1 MSDYFSWVFGN
12 IQNAQEEI
20 ENALDSLK
28 ENFNDNAE
36 FLTDEGRREIANIIK
51 ALFKVSESVKEVSAL
66 IEDSEDE
73 ILVIADL

>member
-1 MSDYFSWVFGN
+1 MPNYFSWVFGN

-51 ALFKVSESVKEVSAL
+51 TLFKVSEAVKEVSAL

-73 ILVIADL
+73 ILEIADL

>member
-51 ALFKVSESVKEVSAL
+51 SLFKVSEAVKEVSAL

-73 ILVIADL
+73 ILEIADL

>member
-28 ENFNDNAE
+28 ENFNDNGD

-51 ALFKVSESVKEVSAL
+51 ALFKVSEAVKEVSAL

-73 ILVIADL
+73 ILEIADL